1 MSSRKDKHFN
11 HLRHQQ
17 LLEEQRELEMAR
29 RIVNMPL
36 PNEQKQEEQ
45 KEQKP
50 VQPHFKTPQ
59 NQGGRPTKYE
69 SKYCKMLQEHM
80 AKGYSFESFGA
91 IVEVCRATLY
101 NWLDKHDEFKQAKA
115 RAFTMSLYFWETR
128 AIEFLT
134 NPKEHKG
141 FHFGLYRFIMQ
152 SRFPE
157 IYGDRTIP
165 KPKETKPETPTPP
178 ARRSHILLSSGY
190 KIPL

>member
-17 LLEEQRELEMAR
+17 LLEEQRELEIAR
-29 RIVNMPL
+29 LIVNGP
-36 PNEQKQEEQ
+36 PPPKEEKPPIQKQA
-45 KEQKP
+45 
-50 VQPHFKTPQ
+50 QPYFKSSQTQ
-59 NQGGRPTKYE
+59 NQGGRPSKYE
-69 SKYCKMLQEHM
+69 PKYCTMLIEHM
-80 AKGYSFESFGA
+80 SKGYSFETFGA

-101 NWLDKHDEFKQAKA
+101 NWLDTHDEFQKAKD
-115 RAFTMSLYFWETR
+115 RAFTKSLYFWETK

-165 KPKETKPETPTPP
+165 KPKEAKPETPPVPVRESTI
-178 ARRSHILLSSGY
+178 ILSNGTRLS
-190 KIPL
+190 L

>member
-1 MSSRKDKHFN
+1 MSSRKDKQFN
-11 HLRHQQ
+11 HLRQQ
-17 LLEEQRELEMAR
+17 MRLEEQRELEMAR
-29 RIVNMPL
+29 RLVNMPL

-45 KEQKP
+45 KEQKQVP
-50 VQPHFKTPQ
+50 PYFKTPQ

-69 SKYCKMLQEHM
+69 SKYCTMLIEHM

-101 NWLDKHDEFKQAKA
+101 NWLDTHDEFKKAKD
-115 RAFTMSLYFWETR
+115 RAFTKSLYFWETR
-128 AIEFLT
+128 AIEFMT

-165 KPKETKPETPTPP
+165 KPKEPKPETPAPP
-178 ARRSHILLSSGY
+178 VRESEIILSSGF